1 MNAKDNLRAARL
13 RVGKTVRQLRKQRG
27 WTQEQ
32 LAERV
37 GNNPRHVG
45 QIERGEVNVGI
56 DKLTRIASSLSVDL
70 ADLFPPNSPD
80 HAVTLDRRDFNQL
93 HEQLHEAFL
102 LLERLKRGER
112 G

>member
-1 MNAKDNLRAARL
+1 MNAKDNVRAARL
-13 RVGKTVRQLRKQRG
+13 RVGTTVRQLRKQRA

-37 GNNPRHVG
+37 GSNPRHVG

-56 DKLTRIASSLSVDL
+56 DKLTRIALALSVDL
-70 ADLFPPNSPD
+70 ADLFPPASSD
-80 HAVTLDRRDFNQL
+80 HAVTLNRRDFNQL
-93 HEQLHEAFL
+93 HEAFL
-102 LLERLKRGER
+102 LFERLKRAER

>member
-45 QIERGEVNVGI
+45 QIERGEVNVGL

-70 ADLFPPNSPD
+70 AYLFPPNSPD
-80 HAVTLDRRDFNQL
+80 HSVTLNRRDLNQL
-93 HEQLHEAFL
+93 HNQLHEAFL
-102 LLERLKRGER
+102 VIERLKRAER

>member
-80 HAVTLDRRDFNQL
+80 HSVTLNRRDLNQL
-93 HEQLHEAFL
+93 HHQLREAFL
-102 LLERLKRGER
+102 VIERLKRGER